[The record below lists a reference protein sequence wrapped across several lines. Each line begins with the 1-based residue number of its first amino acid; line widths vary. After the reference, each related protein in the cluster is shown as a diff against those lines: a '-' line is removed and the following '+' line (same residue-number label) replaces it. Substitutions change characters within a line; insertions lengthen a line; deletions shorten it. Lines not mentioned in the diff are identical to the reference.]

1 MEPLQRWASCVVMV
15 SVAGFLAGC
24 MSVIEPPKKPFSD
37 YAPQKKIDLTVG
49 VRVTED
55 LKKAKWESE
64 QWKMEIPIGTWV
76 APNAKRLAEQVF
88 ARVVDVD
95 GKVPTVGSGVDA
107 VLTPRVVFINRTL
120 GATSVGDSHIAV
132 KVEWELRT
140 PSGDPIWI
148 ETTSGEG
155 VGSSGWTSPETI
167 LERALNQLQ
176 KNSQAAFNS
185 SQSIAR
191 FASKRP
197 LDR

>member
-1 MEPLQRWASCVVMV
+1 MKFLPRWVSCLSIV
-15 SVAGFLAGC
+15 SIAGLLAGC
-24 MSVIEPPKKPFSD
+24 TSVIEPPKKLFSD

-49 VRVTED
+49 VRITED
-55 LKKAKWESE
+55 LKKTKWEKE
-64 QWKMEIPIGTWV
+64 PWEIPIGTWV
-76 APNAKRLAEQVF
+76 APNAKGLAERVF
-88 ARVVDVD
+88 ARVVDID
-95 GKVPTVGSGVDA
+95 GKAPTVGSGVDA
-107 VLTPRVVFINRTL
+107 VLTPWVAFINRTL

-132 KVEWELRT
+132 KVEWDLRT

-176 KNSQAAFNS
+176 KNSQVAFNS

-191 FASKRP
+191 FASKK
-197 LDR
+197 